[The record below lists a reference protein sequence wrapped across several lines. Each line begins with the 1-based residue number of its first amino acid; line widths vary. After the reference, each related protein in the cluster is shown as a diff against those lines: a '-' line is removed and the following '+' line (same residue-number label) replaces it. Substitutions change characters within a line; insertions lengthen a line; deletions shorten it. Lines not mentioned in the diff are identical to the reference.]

1 MERSFRLV
9 ADAPRDR
16 VDASPHGSADPRD
29 PGLLDAYS
37 QAVVGAVERI
47 GPAVVG
53 VRASRPDRGAR
64 SPLGQGSGVII
75 TPDGYALTN
84 EHVAHR
90 ATRFEVALQDGQ
102 LLSADLVGTDP
113 ATDLALLRA
122 HGGSLPYAR
131 LQTDR
136 PRPGQL
142 VIAIG
147 NPLGF
152 ESTVSAGV
160 VSATGRSLRGRDGR
174 LIENVIQHTAPLNPG
189 SSGGPLLD
197 SRGAVLGINTAIIAL
212 AQGIGFA
219 VPSATAEWVTSELL
233 QHGRVRRSRL
243 GLVGRT
249 RPVDP
254 RLARRLGLAVDSV
267 VEVVSVDGAGPA
279 ARGGLEPG
287 DWLLALD
294 GQALGSIDRLL
305 ERLTHEG
312 IDREMEVLVLRGA
325 ERLTL
330 RVTPEEDLPPT
341 RASTRA
347 IRSRS

>member
-1 MERSFRLV
+1 MQDALLAV
-9 ADAPRDR
+9 ADVGGDR
-16 VDASPHGSADPRD
+16 ADAGPLRSDE
-29 PGLLDAYS
+29 PGDAALLDAYS
-37 QAVVGAVERI
+37 QAVVGVVEGV

-53 VRASRPDRGAR
+53 VRASRRGRDGR

-75 TPDGYALTN
+75 TPDGYVLTN
-84 EHVAHR
+84 EHVAAR
-90 ATRFEVALQDGQ
+90 ATLFEVALRDGR
-102 LLSADLVGTDP
+102 LLGADLVGSDP

-122 HGGSLPYAR
+122 QGTSLPYAALR
-131 LQTDR
+131 TDK

-142 VIAIG
+142 VVAIG

-152 ESTVSAGV
+152 ESTVSAGI

-197 SRGAVLGINTAIIAL
+197 SRGAVLGINTAIIAF

-219 VPSATAEWVTSELL
+219 VPSGTAEWVTSELL

-254 RLARRLGLAVDSV
+254 RLARRLGLALPSV
-267 VEVVSVDGAGPA
+267 VEVVSVASAGPA
-279 ARGGLEPG
+279 QRSGLEPG

-294 GQALGSIDRLL
+294 GRALDGVDRLL
-305 ERLTHEG
+305 ELLTHEG
-312 IDREMEVLVLRGA
+312 IGREMDVAVLRKA

-330 RVTPEEDLPPT
+330 RVRPEEDLP
-341 RASTRA
+341 
-347 IRSRS
+347 

>member
-1 MERSFRLV
+1 MKHSLRLV
-9 ADAPRDR
+9 SEAPGGQP
-16 VDASPHGSADPRD
+16 APGPHRSVEPRD
-29 PGLLDAYS
+29 PTLLDAYS
-37 QAVVGAVERI
+37 QAVVGVVERV

-53 VRASRPDRGAR
+53 VRARARGAR
-64 SPLGQGSGVII
+64 SPLGQGSGVLI

-84 EHVAHR
+84 EHVVAR
-90 ATRFEVALQDGQ
+90 ATAFEVALPDGQ
-102 LLSADLVGTDP
+102 MLSADLVGKDS

-122 HGGSLPYAR
+122 RGSSLPYATLR
-131 LQTDR
+131 TDR

-142 VIAIG
+142 VVAIG

-160 VSATGRSLRGRDGR
+160 VSAVGRSLRGRDGR

-197 SRGAVLGINTAIIAL
+197 SGGAVLGINTAIIAL

-219 VPSATAEWVTSELL
+219 VPASTAEWVTSQLL
-233 QHGRVRRSRL
+233 QHGRVRRARL

-254 RLARRLGLAVDSV
+254 RLARRLGLAIPSV
-267 VEVVSVDGAGPA
+267 VEVVSVADAGPA
-279 ARGGLEPG
+279 ARSGLRSG

-294 GQALGSIDRLL
+294 GHVLASVDRLL
-305 ERLTHEG
+305 DRLGHDG
-312 IDREMEVLVLRGA
+312 IGRDMELAILRGTQ
-325 ERLTL
+325 RLAL
-330 RVTPEEDLPPT
+330 RVRPEEDLP
-341 RASTRA
+341 
-347 IRSRS
+347 RSPED

>member
-1 MERSFRLV
+1 MLV
-9 ADAPRDR
+9 VSDVPGDKAE
-16 VDASPHGSADPRD
+16 ASPNRSADPRD
-29 PGLLDAYS
+29 RRLLDAYS
-37 QAVVGAVERI
+37 QAVIGVVERA

-53 VRASRPDRGAR
+53 VRASHRDRGVR
-64 SPLGQGSGVII
+64 SSLGQGSGVII

-84 EHVAHR
+84 EHVAAR
-90 ATRFEVALQDGQ
+90 ATAFEVALPDGQ
-102 LLSADLVGTDP
+102 LLGADLVGTDP

-122 HGGSLPYAR
+122 RGSSLPYAG
-131 LQTDR
+131 LVTDR

-142 VIAIG
+142 VVAIG

-152 ESTVSAGV
+152 ESTVSAGI

-174 LIENVIQHTAPLNPG
+174 LIESVIQHTAALNPG

-197 SRGAVLGINTAIIAL
+197 SSGAVLGINTAIIAL

-219 VPSATAEWVTSELL
+219 VPSATAEWVTSQLL

-254 RLARRLGLAVDSV
+254 RLARRLGLAVPSV
-267 VEVVSVDGAGPA
+267 VEVVSVASAGPG
-279 ARGGLEPG
+279 ARGGLESG

-294 GQALGSIDRLL
+294 GRALGSVDRLL
-305 ERLTHEG
+305 ELLSHEEIG
-312 IDREMEVLVLRGA
+312 REMEVVILRRA

-330 RVTPEEDLPPT
+330 RVSPEEDLP
-341 RASTRA
+341 
-347 IRSRS
+347 